1 MALSDDER
9 PLVTAG
15 LGTLCRPS
23 TAQSWT
29 AGATPG
35 YYGRV
40 VANQVARQDQFRGGR
55 LTLLPLTMVR
65 VAAQW
70 I

>member
-40 VANQVARQDQFRGGR
+40 VAESGR
-55 LTLLPLTMVR
+55 HVR
-65 VAAQW
+65 TDSAAAGLRYCL
-70 I
+70 